1 MYEADPLLVDGDEE
15 QLGIVGVSRLLHL
28 EEGRAE
34 GGPAVDHLEEGDL
47 GFVRAHP
54 GVFVVGPGDLLLPLM
69 AGHNLGQVTGN

>member
-34 GGPAVDHLEEGDL
+34 GGPAVDHLEES
-47 GFVRAHP
+47 
-54 GVFVVGPGDLLLPLM
+54 
-69 AGHNLGQVTGN
+69 NLGLLWRHARVLTM

>member
-34 GGPAVDHLEEGDL
+34 GGPAVDHLEESDL
-47 GFVRAHP
+47 G
-54 GVFVVGPGDLLLPLM
+54 LLRRHARVLM
-69 AGHNLGQVTGN
+69 M